1 MSMSMIE
8 QTGMIEASGMIE
20 ESVGRLFAKHVD
32 KPTRTQAEQGHFP
45 AALWRLIEDAGFT
58 RALVAESAGG
68 VGETWQGAYPI
79 FRGIGH
85 WQVPL
90 PLAET
95 MIAAQ
100 LLSMAGLEIPDGPI
114 TLIEQSANP
123 HLRAETVGANTV
135 LSGTAH
141 RVPFARHCPWAV
153 VSLTSGQIALLD
165 LTARAGLR
173 LTPAIDPAGMPIDTL
188 ELDGLRLTASAANP
202 LPGLAEPIWT
212 LGAAATGM
220 MMVGAMESVLAQSVQ
235 YANDRV
241 QFGRPIG
248 KYQAIQQQLALMAG
262 DAAASRVAA
271 LVAAAD
277 MPSAD
282 QPDSRAALFSAAV
295 AKVRCGEAATRCT
308 SIAHQV
314 HGAIGFTYEH
324 PLNFAT
330 RRLSSWREA
339 YGSDAAW
346 AKRLGTLAIQAG
358 GARFWPAVTE
368 RNFEPP
374 PAAKGRLS

>member
-1 MSMSMIE
+1 
-8 QTGMIEASGMIE
+8 
-20 ESVGRLFAKHVD
+20 
-32 KPTRTQAEQGHFP
+32 
-45 AALWRLIEDAGFT
+45 
-58 RALVAESAGG
+58 VAESAGG
-68 VGETWQGAYPI
+68 IGETWQGAYPI

-100 LLSMAGLEIPDGPI
+100 LLSMAGLEIPDGPM
-114 TLIEQSANP
+114 TLIEHASAP
-123 HLRAETVGANTV
+123 LLRVETVGANTV
-135 LSGTAH
+135 LHGTVH
-141 RVPFARHCPWAV
+141 RVPFARHCRWAV
-153 VSLTSGQIALLD
+153 ISLASGQIALLD

-173 LTPAIDPAGMPIDTL
+173 LIPANDPAGMPIDSL
-188 ELDGLRLTASAANP
+188 ELDGLKVTATAANP

-212 LGAAATGM
+212 LGATATAM

-262 DAAASRVAA
+262 DVAASRVAA

-277 MPSAD
+277 MPSVD
-282 QPDSRAALFSAAV
+282 QPGTRATMFSAAV
-295 AKVRCGEAATRCT
+295 AKARCGEAATRCT

-346 AKRLGTLAIQAG
+346 AKTLGMLAIHGG
-358 GARFWPAVTE
+358 GARFWPAVTA
-368 RNFEPP
+368 RNFEPT
-374 PAAKGRLS
+374 PASKGQSS